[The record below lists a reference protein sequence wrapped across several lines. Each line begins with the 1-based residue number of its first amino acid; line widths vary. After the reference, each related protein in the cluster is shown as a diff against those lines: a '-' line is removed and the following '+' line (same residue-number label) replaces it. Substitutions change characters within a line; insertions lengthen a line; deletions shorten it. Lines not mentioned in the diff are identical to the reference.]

1 MKSKYWFPLILFVVV
16 LHYLAVFGMS
26 TRIPGVTASFLVA
39 FTLMGALCVWMLSGW
54 GDER

>member
-16 LHYLAVFGMS
+16 LHYLAVFS
-26 TRIPGVTASFLVA
+26 LSSRIPGVTASFLVA
-39 FTLMGALCVWMLSGW
+39 LTLLGAACVWVMSGW

>member
-1 MKSKYWFPLILFVVV
+1 MKSKLWFPLILFVVV

-26 TRIPGVTASFLVA
+26 SRIPGVTASFLVA